1 MEIQKKKM
9 ASFKHELTKIIFG
22 YYSVSGVLF
31 ESFVLNSILVMDLW
45 NEQTDKIKS
54 YMRRH
59 NIVDKDISKL
69 FKKCPFYSNHRN
81 YDDNDLKQIR
91 KYCKRYLNYF
101 YKIHVVD
108 GEREL
113 L

>member
-1 MEIQKKKM
+1 MEIHKKKM
-9 ASFKHELTKIIFG
+9 ASFKHDLTKMIFG
-22 YYSVSGVLF
+22 YYSVPGELF
-31 ESFVLNSILVMDLW
+31 KSYILDSIMVMELW

-59 NIVDKDISKL
+59 NIEDKDITKL
-69 FKKCPFYSNHRN
+69 FKKCPFFSNHRN
-81 YDDNDLKQIR
+81 YDDNDLKKIR
-91 KYCKRYLNYF
+91 KYCKKYLNYF